1 MSRNSPLSESNQMSQ
16 SGRLLWVLH
25 VGKRRNRAAGRSFQH
40 LSGDLIG
47 TEGTHLKGKGH
58 HADVSHPTEQQL
70 DQSIMEGFYNHQES
84 REKSQKDVK
93 LQMKHKR
100 TFKRNRCR
108 PLAGCR
114 QQSLNSDND
123 VYRLWT
129 YNRARGLGTFNK
141 TSVIKQ
147 HNWKLI
153 CNKQIIM
160 GNCPITERFES
171 CPRVAWKC
179 YQIQWFITAKA
190 KTKCTVYLSKTTTG
204 SREGRNSTFLLWN
217 YWLLKMNKN
226 SS

>member
-1 MSRNSPLSESNQMSQ
+1 MWAKGEIGQQEGVFNISQ
-16 SGRLLWVLH
+16 ER
-25 VGKRRNRAAGRSFQH
+25 
-40 LSGDLIG
+40 DLIG
-47 TEGTHLKGKGH
+47 TEGTHVKGKGH

-70 DQSIMEGFYNHQES
+70 DQSIMEGSYNHQES
-84 REKSQKDVK
+84 MEKSQKDVK

-129 YNRARGLGTFNK
+129 YNRARGLRPDLGTFNK

-153 CNKQIIM
+153 GNKQIIM
-160 GNCPITERFES
+160 GNCPITEK
-171 CPRVAWKC
+171 VWK
-179 YQIQWFITAKA
+179 
-190 KTKCTVYLSKTTTG
+190 LPPG
-204 SREGRNSTFLLWN
+204 S
-217 YWLLKMNKN
+217 LKMLSNTMVYYSQSKDKMHRLSIKDHNWQQRRKKLHISSMKLLAIKN
-226 SS
+226 EQK